1 MELWKSLVYQGK
13 CLCKLVD
20 LGSGS
25 KDWQDRWGPEYRG
38 IFGPT
43 CANEINSIE
52 MGAHGR
58 ASGVKA

>member
-1 MELWKSLVYQGK
+1 MELWKSLVHQGK
-13 CLCKLVD
+13 RLCKLVD

-25 KDWQDRWGPEYRG
+25 KDWQDRRGPEFRG
-38 IFGPT
+38 IVGPT
-43 CANEINSIE
+43 SANEINSID